1 MTLMYARTHDE
12 TRNQIA
18 AEVRERYPTLGNE
31 RVNDITRT
39 LMRSE
44 PSLSRLSR
52 GVRAWEIPARLDA
65 LENESPVLFVG
76 ARRH

>member
-1 MTLMYARTHDE
+1 MNPVYLRTRDE
-12 TRNQIA
+12 TRNEITA
-18 AEVRERYPTLGNE
+18 AVRERYPTLDAE

-39 LMRSE
+39 LLHSE